1 MSEAWEMSDAT
12 PVISISGLAKTYR
25 SNENVVPVLRDVTL
39 EIRRGEVVAIVG
51 ASGVGKT
58 TLLHILGTLDHP
70 SSGTVLHFGE
80 NVFSWPDKALSRFR
94 NEKIGF
100 VFQFHRLLPE
110 FTALENVMLPCLVA
124 AIPRREA
131 TEKAEA
137 ILRELGMGERLG
149 HRAGQLS
156 GGEQQRVALAR
167 AMVRDPSIILADEPT
182 GNLDETTGRKVA
194 DLFFSL
200 NKKYSLTILIVT
212 HNLALAERMDRR
224 LGLRDGQIRELEAG
238 ELKAFGVGIK

>member
-1 MSEAWEMSDAT
+1 MSDET
-12 PVISISGLAKTYR
+12 PVISVSGLAKTYR
-25 SNENVVPVLRDVTL
+25 NNENVVPVLKDVTL
-39 EIRRGEVVAIVG
+39 EIHRGEVAAIVG

-70 SSGTVLHFGE
+70 TSGTVLHFGE
-80 NVFSWPDKALSRFR
+80 NVFTWPDKALSRFR

-100 VFQFHRLLPE
+100 VFQFHHLLPE

-124 AIPRREA
+124 AVPRREA
-131 TEKAEA
+131 AEKAET
-137 ILRELGMGERLG
+137 ILRELGMGKRLG

-194 DLFFSL
+194 DLFFSI
-200 NKKYSLTILIVT
+200 NKRYSLTMVIVT

-224 LGLRDGQIRELEAG
+224 FDLSDGKVRELGAE
-238 ELKAFGVGIK
+238 ELKAFGVGVK

>member
-1 MSEAWEMSDAT
+1 MSEAI

-25 SNENVVPVLRDVTL
+25 SNENVVPVLRDVTM
-39 EIRRGEVVAIVG
+39 EIHRGEVVAIVG

-80 NVFSWPDKALSRFR
+80 NVFSWPDRALSRFR

-124 AIPRREA
+124 RVPRREA
-131 TEKAEA
+131 AEKAEA

-149 HRAGQLS
+149 HRTGQLS

-194 DLFFSL
+194 DLFFSM
-200 NKKYSLTILIVT
+200 NKRYSLTMVIVT

-224 LGLRDGQIRELEAG
+224 LGLRDGQVRELEAS
-238 ELKAFGVGIK
+238 ELKAFGVGNK